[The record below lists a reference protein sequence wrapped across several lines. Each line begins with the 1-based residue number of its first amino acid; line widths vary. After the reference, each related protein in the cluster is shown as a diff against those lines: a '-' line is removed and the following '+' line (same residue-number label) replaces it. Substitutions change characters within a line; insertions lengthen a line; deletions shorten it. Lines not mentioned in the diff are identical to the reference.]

1 MSTGVARYRTVL
13 ATPGAWGFFL
23 PGMLARFPLG
33 MTGISILLFVS
44 ATRGDYGTAGA
55 LSAVSAV
62 GYAVAAPQLARVAD
76 RVGQYRVLLSCAV
89 LCAVSGGAFVV
100 STLSDETPLW
110 VLFVTA
116 ALTGATTPAFGSM
129 VRARWSG
136 LLEGSSLKGTAF
148 ALESLVDEI
157 VFIVGPVI
165 ATSLA
170 VGVSPAAGLVSALVL
185 VCGGSVLLALSRR
198 TEPQRK
204 AGPRTGRSA
213 LFLGPVALV
222 AALNLCFGGMWG
234 SIDIATVAFSD
245 EKQQPFMTGVLLGI
259 YAIGSS
265 VAGVAYGAREW
276 SAPLPRI
283 LWVSTLIMAVGI
295 LPMLVVDNFAGA
307 GVVLLLAGSSSCPA
321 MIVAMMLVVDGVP
334 ASHRTEALAWQSTAL
349 WLGVSIGSS
358 VSGHVADSRGA
369 QAAYAFAALCG
380 GVGFLVALSGGRR
393 LRPAHAEPADAEPA
407 HAEPADAP
415 AADDRP
421 NLPTES
427 GIR

>member
-1 MSTGVARYRTVL
+1 MSAGVARYRTVL
-13 ATPGAWGFFL
+13 STPGAWGFFL

-76 RVGQYRVLLSCAV
+76 RLGQRRVLLGCAA
-89 LCAVSGGAFVV
+89 LCAVSGGAFVASV
-100 STLSDETPLW
+100 LSDGMPLW

-116 ALTGATTPAFGSM
+116 ALTGAATPAIGSM

-136 LLEGSSLKGTAF
+136 LLDGSSLKGTAF
-148 ALESLVDEI
+148 ALESLVDEVI
-157 VFIVGPVI
+157 FIVGPVI

-170 VGVSPAAGLVSALVL
+170 VGVSPAAGLISALVL
-185 VCGGSVLLALSRR
+185 VCGGSLLLSLSRR

-204 AGPRTGRSA
+204 PGEKAGGSA
-213 LFLGPVALV
+213 LFLGPVAV
-222 AALNLCFGGMWG
+222 VGALNLCFGGMWG
-234 SIDIATVAFSD
+234 SIDMATVAFSG
-245 EKQQPFMTGVLLGI
+245 EEHQRFMAGVLLGV

-265 VAGVAYGAREW
+265 VAGVVYGSREW
-276 SAPLPRI
+276 SAPLSRI
-283 LWVSTLIMAVGI
+283 LWVSTLIMTVGI
-295 LPMLVVDNFAGA
+295 LPMLWVHSFVGA
-307 GVVLLLAGSSSCPA
+307 GLVLLVAGTSSCPA

-334 ASHRTEALAWQSTAL
+334 ASRRTEALAWQSTAL

-358 VSGHVADSRGA
+358 VSGHFADSRGA

-380 GVGFLVALSGGRR
+380 GVGFVIALAGGRR
-393 LRPAHAEPADAEPA
+393 LRPVEPA
-407 HAEPADAP
+407 PADTAT
-415 AADDRP
+415 ADDRT
-421 NLPTES
+421 NLPEPS
-427 GIR
+427 H